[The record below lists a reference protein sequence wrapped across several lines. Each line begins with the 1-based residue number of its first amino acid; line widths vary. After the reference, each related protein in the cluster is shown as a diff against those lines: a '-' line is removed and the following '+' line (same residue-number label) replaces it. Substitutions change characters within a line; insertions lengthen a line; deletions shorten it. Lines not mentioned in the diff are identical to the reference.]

1 MINFINIFQTSCHL
15 QVKNS
20 NIKISKAQKVI
31 VIIIIDSSSSSTNGK
46 SEKIQWWGPKDHG
59 KASKTQR
66 HKEDPTTAKHPTRR
80 LGTRQACEV
89 TSHAQAGGVALE
101 RRCEIAVRSR
111 VFSRFTLRAT

>member
-20 NIKISKAQKVI
+20 SIKISKAQKVI
-31 VIIIIDSSSSSTNGK
+31 IIIIIVIIIIIITGISSSSSSTNGK
-46 SEKIQWWGPKDHG
+46 SEKNQWWGPKDHE

-66 HKEDPTTAKHPTRR
+66 HKEDPRAATTAKHPTRR

-89 TSHAQAGGVALE
+89 T
-101 RRCEIAVRSR
+101 R
-111 VFSRFTLRAT
+111 